1 MAGRHDKEDIELE
14 ESDTESGDDKW
25 KNIEE
30 NQKKNLK
37 YRSTSA
43 NRGKSTQVICAYSN
57 CNSKMLAQNLKQHT
71 KYVHGSKFTISQ
83 GQSTLDSFFG
93 SGQKRTNNEA
103 NSEEAGNK
111 KKKMESK
118 KDNVEKQNHVF
129 MVDESVKVEESCDDN
144 ANVKE
149 TATEDEKPGGKP
161 EMAVSKLIPVIEQ
174 VVKRAVEEVLS
185 CAVNIQKEKVEVVV
199 KETKDVVK
207 ELRSSKDVMK
217 DVRTIKEICLKFPT
231 FEHKPDSK
239 DSEFSCIVCS
249 TSFSYSNEEDQDF
262 QNSTLPRKFRNLK
275 THLLSHLEL
284 DTHIEKA
291 EKEDAI
297 VKVQLKK
304 ENRNKAIGLTLGRIV
319 YHMVHKG
326 LPDTHYTALVYLS
339 AAGGSDC
346 GDLNHSE
353 WFLLGFFPHL
363 ADAVRGRLK
372 AMLETRLVATGCLP
386 PVCLIADK
394 ATHQRET
401 RQLVGGIT
409 LNPGGPE
416 LLVPLLFGIPKC
428 AGGSGQDLCDNIVE
442 AATPFIAKEQV
453 KN

>member
-1 MAGRHDKEDIELE
+1 MLWK
-14 ESDTESGDDKW
+14 TDD
-25 KNIEE
+25 
-30 NQKKNLK
+30 
-37 YRSTSA
+37 
-43 NRGKSTQVICAYSN
+43 
-57 CNSKMLAQNLKQHT
+57 
-71 KYVHGSKFTISQ
+71 
-83 GQSTLDSFFG
+83 
-93 SGQKRTNNEA
+93 
-103 NSEEAGNK
+103 
-111 KKKMESK
+111 
-118 KDNVEKQNHVF
+118 
-129 MVDESVKVEESCDDN
+129 
-144 ANVKE
+144 
-149 TATEDEKPGGKP
+149 
-161 EMAVSKLIPVIEQ
+161 
-174 VVKRAVEEVLS
+174 
-185 CAVNIQKEKVEVVV
+185 
-199 KETKDVVK
+199 
-207 ELRSSKDVMK
+207 
-217 DVRTIKEICLKFPT
+217 
-231 FEHKPDSK
+231 
-239 DSEFSCIVCS
+239 
-249 TSFSYSNEEDQDF
+249 SNEEDQDF

-284 DTHIEKA
+284 DAHIEKA

-297 VKVQLKK
+297 VKVQLKE

-353 WFLLGFFPHL
+353 RFLLSFLPHL

-401 RQLVGGIT
+401 PQLVGGIT

-428 AGGSGQDLCDNIVE
+428 AGGSGQDMCDNIVE

-453 KN
+453 KH